1 MSLRFR
7 GTPEIVVY
15 LRVCLTVG
23 RRPQHVPLPVR
34 DMNPHVC
41 PSGGG
46 GTFLGVAVRGLAV
59 PRIPVFPLTLMQG
72 RRLIVLMMAF

>member
-1 MSLRFR
+1 MFLQLR
-7 GTPEIVVY
+7 GTQETVVY

-23 RRPQHVPLPVR
+23 RCPRHVPLPVR

-46 GTFLGVAVRGLAV
+46 GHFSVLPFAGWQWWWHSPTF
-59 PRIPVFPLTLMQG
+59 
-72 RRLIVLMMAF
+72 

>member
-23 RRPQHVPLPVR
+23 RRPRHVPLPVR

-59 PRIPVFPLTLMQG
+59 VVALPDVL
-72 RRLIVLMMAF
+72 RRLFRSLTTWLR